1 MKRSNVDRIYEAIR
15 KVNQVY
21 DIWASSHG
29 LTMYEMEIY
38 YEILKTDEMTMTQKD
53 LCQRLEAPKT
63 SINSIIKKQLQN
75 GYIELHTN
83 PQNKRE
89 KRISLTPKGQE
100 FAKNLIQ
107 PLFRYEEEAVAM
119 LAEEEIEAVI
129 TAQNKFA
136 DILLEKIEK
145 NQ

>member
-1 MKRSNVDRIYEAIR
+1 MKRSDVDRIYEAIR

-107 PLFRYEEEAVAM
+107 PLFRYEEEAVSM
-119 LAEEEIEAVI
+119 LAEDEIEAVI